1 MFLSDLNYR
10 QVEEY
15 LKTND
20 TIMIPIG
27 SIENHGLHLPLGTD
41 TIIPDKIAQLIN
53 ERSDIL
59 IAPTINYG
67 ATDDL
72 ASFAGTISLGTEGLI
87 QLLKTICDGFYNHGF
102 RHFMILNGHGGNSSA
117 IQSVGMHLY
126 KKGAYLAN
134 LNWWL
139 MAGQMNP
146 EWAGGHGGGE
156 ETAGVMAARPELI
169 KKEYL
174 NMPEGIKN
182 DLGDTLPYGAWTN
195 INYKGVSVTVPRDIK
210 DITENGW
217 LVHSFK
223 GDVPTRANAQWGM
236 EMLETVADYIVDFEK
251 EFSKV
256 KKDL

>member
-1 MFLSDLNYR
+1 
-10 QVEEY
+10 
-15 LKTND
+15 
-20 TIMIPIG
+20 
-27 SIENHGLHLPLGTD
+27 
-41 TIIPDKIAQLIN
+41 
-53 ERSDIL
+53 
-59 IAPTINYG
+59 
-67 ATDDL
+67 
-72 ASFAGTISLGTEGLI
+72 
-87 QLLKTICDGFYNHGF
+87 
-102 RHFMILNGHGGNSSA
+102 
-117 IQSVGMHLY
+117 
-126 KKGAYLAN
+126 
-134 LNWWL
+134 

-169 KKEYL
+169 KQEYL
-174 NMPEGIKN
+174 NLPEGIKN
-182 DLGDTLPYGAWTN
+182 DLGDALPYGAWTN